1 MAGDTQQPLRPRL
14 AARLV
19 RAVILGSLALI
30 AVAGFSG
37 GANRPAQAQEL
48 TIFENGNTAAVE
60 SGPQTPT
67 FVPLNQPY
75 LVTYIN
81 TYHYFSGG
89 MPPGQIGLRSQD
101 TGIVYGPWQAVG
113 QVGQGGVPNA
123 YWVVRPNIP
132 LPPGTYRIIDSHRP
146 SWSTN
151 AGSGYAGFATIKG
164 MPSN

>member
-1 MAGDTQQPLRPRL
+1 MAGDTQQRPCPT
-14 AARLV
+14 AHLV
-19 RAVILGSLALI
+19 RAVILGSLAVI
-30 AVAGFSG
+30 TVAGFFG
-37 GANRPAQAQEL
+37 GASRPAQGQEL

-113 QVGQGGVPNA
+113 EVGQGGVPN
-123 YWVVRPNIP
+123 
-132 LPPGTYRIIDSHRP
+132 
-146 SWSTN
+146 
-151 AGSGYAGFATIKG
+151 
-164 MPSN
+164 